1 VPIATI
7 SFVTSPLHPIILA
20 ALVDS
25 FEEPRL
31 LDPRPPR
38 RTRSLRVRRGER

>member
-1 VPIATI
+1 VSIATI
-7 SFVTSPLHPIILA
+7 SLVISPLHPLILA

-38 RTRSLRVRRGER
+38 RMRSVRVRRGER

>member
-1 VPIATI
+1 MGTI
-7 SFVTSPLHPIILA
+7 SLVTPILHPLILA

-31 LDPRPPR
+31 VDTPPR
-38 RTRSLRVRRGER
+38 RARSLRARRGRAHC